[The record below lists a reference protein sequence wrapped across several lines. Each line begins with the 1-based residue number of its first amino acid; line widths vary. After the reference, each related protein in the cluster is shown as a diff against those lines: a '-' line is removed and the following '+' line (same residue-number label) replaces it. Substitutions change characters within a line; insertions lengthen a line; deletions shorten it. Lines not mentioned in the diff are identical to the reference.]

1 MKSKC
6 CESDCALWS
15 FNNGEC
21 SLLLIGEGMRELSF
35 AADEANFDCGIRV
48 HVTKEAVVDND

>member
-1 MKSKC
+1 M
-6 CESDCALWS
+6 
-15 FNNGEC
+15 
-21 SLLLIGEGMRELSF
+21 LLIGEGMRELSF